1 MEYSNS
7 YNGIETI
14 TIRALNL
21 SVWANKNNII
31 KVIRKIKELKLYNE
45 NKMLYLIYYG
55 SILSRKN
62 NRIYLYEI
70 QDYYGHDHLGD
81 IYINGDFV
89 FIETKEGFVYP
100 LFEIIKPK
108 NKKQEKP
115 QPVGIKKL
123 DCFIGGGGNNGK

>member
-1 MEYSNS
+1 MEEYSNNH
-7 YNGIETI
+7 NGIEAI
-14 TIRALNL
+14 TIKALNL

-31 KVIRKIKELKLYNE
+31 KVIRKIKELKLYN

-55 SILSRKN
+55 SILTRKN

-100 LFEIIKPK
+100 LFKIIKPK
-108 NKKQEKP
+108 SKKLEKP

-123 DCFIGGGGNNGK
+123 DYFIERGDRNGQ